1 MKSQRRILIA
11 FYKQQKQV
19 SILDFNLQNMYL
31 SDSDIRKNLDSGDI
45 TITDFDLSRLQPASY
60 DIRLG
65 SKFLIVKDYSVN
77 AIDPVNKILPS
88 YEEITV
94 TPEEGFILRPGV
106 TVLGTSIEKFG
117 SEKYLIQL
125 SGKSSLARLG
135 LIVHNTAWLINPG
148 HYLNITFELA
158 NMNSIPIILRPGME
172 IAQIL
177 FSEMS
182 SPPEKDY
189 RKVGRYGEGEANMTS
204 YIHKE

>member
-1 MKSQRRILIA
+1 
-11 FYKQQKQV
+11 
-19 SILDFNLQNMYL
+19 MYL
-31 SDSDIRKNLDSGDI
+31 SDRDIRMAIDCSDI
-45 TITDFDLSRLQPASY
+45 TITDFDQSRLQPASY

-65 SKFLIVKDYSVN
+65 SKFLIVKDYSVVN
-77 AIDPVNKILPS
+77 IDPVNKVLPE
-88 YEEITV
+88 YEEIIV
-94 TPEEGFILRPGV
+94 TKEDGFILRPGV

-125 SGKSSLARLG
+125 SGKSSLARLW
-135 LIVHNTAWLINPG
+135 LIVHNTAGLINPG

-177 FSEMS
+177 FAEMS

-189 RKVGRYGEGEANMTS
+189 RKVGRYGEGEANMVS
-204 YIHKE
+204 YVHKE

>member
-1 MKSQRRILIA
+1 
-11 FYKQQKQV
+11 
-19 SILDFNLQNMYL
+19 MYL
-31 SDSDIRKNLDSGDI
+31 SDRDIRSSLHDRNI
-45 TITDFDLSRLQPASY
+45 TITDFDDERLQPASY

-77 AIDPVNKILPS
+77 AIDPMNKILPE
-88 YEEITV
+88 YEEIIV
-94 TPEEGFILRPGV
+94 TPEEGFILRPWV

-135 LIVHNTAWLINPG
+135 LIVHNTAGLINPG

-177 FSEMS
+177 FSQMS

-189 RKVGRYGEGEANMTS
+189 RKIGRYGEGETNMVS
-204 YIHKE
+204 YVHKE